1 MGVNDS
7 WTTVEYTKPETRSS
21 GTRSLSRRPHLTC
34 PTNKSRATKRL
45 EILAL
50 RSLELADRAA
60 AGQLPFIDAV
70 DMAYSAAHR
79 DRWRDGIQLMLS
91 ASFANA
97 RRL

>member
-1 MGVNDS
+1 V
-7 WTTVEYTKPETRSS
+7 TY
-21 GTRSLSRRPHLTC
+21 
-34 PTNKSRATKRL
+34 PTNKSRATKQF

-70 DMAYSAAHR
+70 DMPYSAA
-79 DRWRDGIQLMLS
+79 RWAGSPETGGEDAIQLVLS

>member
-1 MGVNDS
+1 
-7 WTTVEYTKPETRSS
+7 
-21 GTRSLSRRPHLTC
+21 LTC
-34 PTNKSRATKRL
+34 PTNKSRATKQL

-60 AGQLPFIDAV
+60 AGQLPFINAA
-70 DMAYSAAHR
+70 DMAYSAAQWAGR
-79 DRWRDGIQLMLS
+79 PETVIDDAIQLLLS